1 MTDHELDA
9 SGFLYAPIELVR
21 ELVGQYVTGGYDCVA
36 MREIVSFVL
45 SALVERE
52 LIARLTKVD
61 QVSVG
66 EVVLTL
72 AQARARIEE
81 LRALPVF

>member
-1 MTDHELDA
+1 MNDRDLDA

-21 ELVGQYVTGGYDCVA
+21 LLVGRYVADGYDCVA

-61 QVSVG
+61 QVDIG